1 MPLQSLYA
9 VGIANP
15 LMLGWL
21 AAAAAPILIHLWSRR
36 KYREMTWAAMEYLLA
51 ALKRKQRRMQL
62 EQLLLLAV
70 RTLLILLVVGAVL
83 VSYLER
89 IGLAAPGGGR
99 THRVLVIDGS
109 YSMAYQPKD
118 KSRFQQAKLLAQQI
132 VEESRQGDAF
142 TLVLM
147 SSPPRV
153 VVGNPVF
160 DPGDFLQEI
169 ESLRL
174 EHTTADLPATL
185 AAVEGILKTAR
196 GEHARLKAEEVYF
209 LTDLG
214 RAGWLPKHPSDE
226 AAEEFRKRARRLAE
240 SAVLVVIDV
249 GQPSAENVAVTAV
262 DTPQPVATLARD
274 VELEATLRNFGH
286 QSRTRQPVELLV
298 DGRIVDEQQ
307 VDLGPDGEVSVAFA
321 HRFQTPGDHAVEI
334 RTHGDYLDV
343 DNHRFMAVPVRES
356 IPVLCIDGH
365 PSGEPYGGASD
376 YLAVALTPQDDSVER
391 PVVRAEVAAE
401 SALLERDFSRYE
413 CVFLCDVAQF
423 TSSEARRLD
432 AYLRGG
438 GNLVFFLGPQVV
450 ADRYNRELG
459 GRAGSPRLLPARLGP
474 VVTQAEFQPL
484 NPLDYRHPIVR
495 TWEKYPG
502 GGLLGMPVAKYYKL
516 TLPADSKAKVALA
529 TAGGDPLI
537 VEEPIGRGRV
547 VLVATSASEASWSL
561 IPMSHGYAA
570 LVHEIL
576 EFCLGGQL
584 RRRNLRVGQPIGGS
598 VALPSPDVSL
608 WVEGP
613 NGRGRPVPLHPEGD
627 YSEFSY
633 DDTLIGGVYTAR
645 FGPPLDRQRRFAVN
659 VDTAESD
666 LTQLSQQQLS
676 SEVWPGVPFEHQ
688 TTWRN
693 TEQPAAA
700 VHRPARLLEVLI
712 LLLLCCALAL
722 VFLETFLAWWFGYHA
737 T

>member
-1 MPLQSLYA
+1 MPSSALYA
-9 VGIANP
+9 FGFTSLP
-15 LMLGWL
+15 MLGWM

-51 ALKRKQRRMQL
+51 ALKRKQRRMQF
-62 EQLLLLAV
+62 EQWLLLAV
-70 RTLLILLVVGAVL
+70 RTLLILLIIAAVAEP
-83 VSYLER
+83 YLER
-89 IGLAAPGGGR
+89 IGLAAIGGGR

-160 DPGDFLQEI
+160 DPGEFLQEI

-174 EHTTADLPATL
+174 EHTTVDLPATV
-185 AAVEGILKTAR
+185 AGVERILKTAR
-196 GEHARLKAEEVYF
+196 REHARLKAEEVYF
-209 LTDLG
+209 LTDLD
-214 RAGWLPKHPSDE
+214 RAGWLPKHPSNA

-240 SAVLVVIDV
+240 SAVLVIIDL
-249 GQPSAENVAVTAV
+249 GQPAAENVAVTAV
-262 DTPQPVATLARD
+262 ETPQPVVTLARD
-274 VELEATLRNFGH
+274 FEIEASLRNFGH

-298 DGRIVDEQQ
+298 DGRIVGEQQ
-307 VDLGPDGEVSVAFA
+307 VDLPPDGEVSVAFV
-321 HRFQTPGDHAVEI
+321 HRFETPGDHAVEI

-365 PSGEPYGGASD
+365 PSGEAYRGATD
-376 YLAVALTPQDDSVER
+376 YLAVALTPQDESAER

-438 GNLVFFLGPQVV
+438 GNLVVFLGPQVM

-459 GRAGSPRLLPARLGP
+459 GRAGGPRLLPARLGP
-474 VVTQAEFQPL
+474 VVTQTALQPL

-495 TWEKYPG
+495 AFAKHPG
-502 GGLLGMPVAKYYKL
+502 AGLLEMPVAKYFKL
-516 TLPADSKAKVALA
+516 TLPTDSKAKVALA

-547 VLVATSASEASWSL
+547 VLVATSA
-561 IPMSHGYAA
+561 
-570 LVHEIL
+570 
-576 EFCLGGQL
+576 
-584 RRRNLRVGQPIGGS
+584 
-598 VALPSPDVSL
+598 
-608 WVEGP
+608 
-613 NGRGRPVPLHPEGD
+613 
-627 YSEFSY
+627 
-633 DDTLIGGVYTAR
+633 
-645 FGPPLDRQRRFAVN
+645 
-659 VDTAESD
+659 
-666 LTQLSQQQLS
+666 
-676 SEVWPGVPFEHQ
+676 
-688 TTWRN
+688 
-693 TEQPAAA
+693 
-700 VHRPARLLEVLI
+700 
-712 LLLLCCALAL
+712 
-722 VFLETFLAWWFGYHA
+722 
-737 T
+737 